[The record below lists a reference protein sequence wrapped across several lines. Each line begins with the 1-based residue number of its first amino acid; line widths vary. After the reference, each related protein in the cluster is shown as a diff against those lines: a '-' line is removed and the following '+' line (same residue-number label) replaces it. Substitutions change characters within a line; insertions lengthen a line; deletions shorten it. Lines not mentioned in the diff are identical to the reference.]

1 MQWTADNYSDRSRAE
16 LLQYET
22 HKQQRVSMKL
32 RLHII
37 DTRRLTINSS
47 LIIKAEEGDNKLVE

>member
-1 MQWTADNYSDRSRAE
+1 MQWTTNNHYKRSRAE

-22 HKQQRVSMKL
+22 NKQRVSMKL

-47 LIIKAEEGDNKLVE
+47 LIIKSEEGDNKLVE